1 VPDSFFPTFLE
12 CLVSKEMKP
21 VVSFVPLSLPIHSSS
36 SIESC
41 TSPVL
46 VDHHLEDNWSCKLLS
61 CALSIQ
67 PYLMFVDGLITRVRV
82 FMA

>member
-1 VPDSFFPTFLE
+1 MLGEQGNEAS
-12 CLVSKEMKP
+12 
-21 VVSFVPLSLPIHSSS
+21 VSFVPLSAYSSS

-46 VDHHLEDNWSCKLLS
+46 VDHHPEDNWSCKLLS

-67 PYLMFVDGLITRVRV
+67 HYLMFVDGLITRVRV

>member
-1 VPDSFFPTFLE
+1 MLGEQGNEASCEF
-12 CLVSKEMKP
+12 CS
-21 VVSFVPLSLPIHSSS
+21 SLSAYSSS

-46 VDHHLEDNWSCKLLS
+46 VDHHPEDNWSCKLLS

-67 PYLMFVDGLITRVRV
+67 HYLMFVDGLITRVRV